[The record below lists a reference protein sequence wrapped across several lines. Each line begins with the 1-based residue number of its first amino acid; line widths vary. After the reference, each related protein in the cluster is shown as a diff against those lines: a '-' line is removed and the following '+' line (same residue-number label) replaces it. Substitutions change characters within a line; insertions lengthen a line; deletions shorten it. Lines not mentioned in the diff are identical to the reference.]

1 MQLIKKLLSVQ
12 YFFSKQ
18 GKNIN
23 LFTTI
28 AGKLLGTVVFISDIG
43 AVTVVV
49 TRTVFVAV
57 TVSDS
62 RNVCNSL
69 SRGNKVCQTRV
80 FTMLLPRSIGVNC
93 KRPLSIVFGCWWCYC
108 CWVTEWAVL
117 KLRYRGLLCWGQLCR
132 EVRVWEVRVYD
143 NDGGIML
150 DCVLRACATIV
161 CDWIS
166 VVLLDW
172 VCTCGTIGLGL
183 RWKMCRGDC
192 CGGKKCE
199 VGIREWSGG

>member
-1 MQLIKKLLSVQ
+1 MQKFVLMLCGGKYCVVHSILVSVSCNKIAMETVFHSYTSARNITPIPNTLSSRPTATPLNRLSIDIPKYAIKMMKLIKQLLSVQ
-12 YFFSKQ
+12 YCFSKQ

-49 TRTVFVAV
+49 TRAVFVTV

-69 SRGNKVCQTRV
+69 SRGNKLCQTRV

-108 CWVTEWAVL
+108 C
-117 KLRYRGLLCWGQLCR
+117 
-132 EVRVWEVRVYD
+132 
-143 NDGGIML
+143 
-150 DCVLRACATIV
+150 
-161 CDWIS
+161 
-166 VVLLDW
+166 
-172 VCTCGTIGLGL
+172 
-183 RWKMCRGDC
+183 
-192 CGGKKCE
+192 
-199 VGIREWSGG
+199 